1 MVDVL
6 PNPDDSGKDLG
17 VFAIADA
24 LPQTFDPAGNN
35 TRSRRCA
42 SRTPGRGWRDVYECV
57 YRPFT
62 TRAQTSSNPSCGAGG
77 SQGEGHRRG
86 PESRAGVM
94 TGGQERTGG
103 FLSLPPD

>member
-35 TRSRRCA
+35 TRSRSCA
-42 SRTPGRGWRDVYECV
+42 NPTPARWWRDVYE
-57 YRPFT
+57 
-62 TRAQTSSNPSCGAGG
+62 
-77 SQGEGHRRG
+77 
-86 PESRAGVM
+86 
-94 TGGQERTGG
+94 
-103 FLSLPPD
+103 

>member
-42 SRTPGRGWRDVYECV
+42 SRTP
-57 YRPFT
+57 
-62 TRAQTSSNPSCGAGG
+62 
-77 SQGEGHRRG
+77 
-86 PESRAGVM
+86 
-94 TGGQERTGG
+94 
-103 FLSLPPD
+103 